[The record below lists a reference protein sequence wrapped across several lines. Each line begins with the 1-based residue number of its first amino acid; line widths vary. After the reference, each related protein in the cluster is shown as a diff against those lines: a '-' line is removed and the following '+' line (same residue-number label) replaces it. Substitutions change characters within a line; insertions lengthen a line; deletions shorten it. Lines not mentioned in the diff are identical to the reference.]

1 MKILWIVNILLP
13 ELAERMNMPI
23 AASGSWLIDISN
35 GLSQKDDVEIAV
47 AAVGGNEFRRIELN
61 GKIYYM
67 LPGSGRDMYL
77 YSKRVE
83 KMWKRVVEDFQPDLV
98 HIHGT
103 EYSHGLSF
111 MRQFPSIPAII
122 TTQGIMNRIKE
133 IDFANVPMRHY
144 IFGRTLRQWT
154 RMNGE
159 IENHF
164 LYKQNAKCETEMFQ
178 RAVAVNSFTAWDTS
192 IVQAIHPGIPTYQIE
207 YNLREEYYS
216 AEKWSIE
223 KVSRHTIFTNPSG
236 TPLKGLHMLIQA
248 AALLKDKYPDI
259 LIKVP
264 GLSGVDGNVRITSA
278 YTRYLHR
285 LIKRLG
291 MENHIEF
298 LGKQNT
304 AQMIENAQ
312 KAHIVVVPSAIEGVS
327 LVLREAMF
335 VGAPCIASF
344 RGGMACFVS
353 HGIDG
358 YLYDFPEYTSLAF
371 YINELFSKD
380 EKCLEF
386 SKCAIAKAEG
396 AHQRKNN
403 VDAYVSM
410 YQNILDA
417 WAEHQKQ

>member
-1 MKILWIVNILLP
+1 MKILWIVNLVLP
-13 ELAERMNMPI
+13 ELAEKINVPI

-35 GLSQKDDVEIAV
+35 GLSQKENVEIAV
-47 AAVGGNEFRRIELN
+47 AAVGGSEFRRIELN
-61 GKIYYM
+61 RKIYYM

-77 YSKRVE
+77 YSKRIE
-83 KMWKRVVEDFQPDLV
+83 KMWKRVVDDFHPDLV

-111 MRQFPSIPAII
+111 MRQYPSIPAII
-122 TTQGIMNRIKE
+122 TTQGILNRIKDV
-133 IDFANVPMRHY
+133 DFANVPLRHY
-144 IFGRTLRQWT
+144 LFGRTLRQWI

-159 IENHF
+159 IENH
-164 LYKQNAKCETEMFQ
+164 LLHKQNAKYETEMFQ

-192 IVQAIHPGIPTYQIE
+192 IVQAIHPGIPIYQIE
-207 YNLREEYYS
+207 YNLREEYYT
-216 AEKWSIE
+216 AEKWSLE

-236 TPLKGLHMLIQA
+236 VPLKGLHILIQA

-264 GLSGVDGNVRITSA
+264 GLSGEGGNVRITSA

-285 LIKRLG
+285 LIQKLG
-291 MENHIEF
+291 MEHHIEF

-304 AQMIENAQ
+304 EQMIENAQ

-344 RGGMACFVS
+344 RGGMAGFID
-353 HGIDG
+353 HGTDG
-358 YLYDFPEYTSLAF
+358 YSYDFTEYTSLAF
-371 YINELFSKD
+371 YINELFSDD
-380 EKCLEF
+380 ETCREF
-386 SKCAIAKAEG
+386 SKKAIQKAEG

-410 YQNILDA
+410 YEDTLDA
-417 WAEHQKQ
+417 RKKHQEQ